1 MEIMVVK
8 PAVEVEVGAD
18 VTAAAMEE
26 KGEAINGEGEVWWR
40 DWLSS

>member
-18 VTAAAMEE
+18 VTAAMEE